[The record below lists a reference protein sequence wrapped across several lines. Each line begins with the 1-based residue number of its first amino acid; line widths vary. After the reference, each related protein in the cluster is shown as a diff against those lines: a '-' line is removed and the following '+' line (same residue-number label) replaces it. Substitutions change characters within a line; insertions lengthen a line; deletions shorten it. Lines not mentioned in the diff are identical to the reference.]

1 MQDLNKLVDVAIEYR
16 IAKLK
21 AREQSIIGVTDC
33 GGKREEFQFHNK
45 DDFSRLIKDREYT
58 VQKLPYDY
66 KYQYKSI
73 ISGLTF
79 ICLSNK
85 LLFEGDEERLVE
97 DV

>member
-1 MQDLNKLVDVAIEYR
+1 MLLLNYR
-16 IAKLK
+16 IAPLK
-21 AREQSIIGVTDC
+21 QENKSIIGVTDC

-85 LLFEGDEERLVE
+85 FLFEGDEKR
-97 DV
+97 